1 MKSNLPVS
9 GTAKAV
15 PMDCELL
22 SLTDSKGVITHV
34 NQAFVDISGFSA
46 EELNGSSHNI
56 VRHPEMPPAVFE
68 NLWAQLKK
76 GQSWM
81 GVVKNRTKDGDYYW
95 VDAFITPSRDGDRVI
110 GYESVRVAADAQ
122 TVARAEAL
130 YKKLWR
136 TKQGLALPDLGLAT
150 KLALGFCGVAGL
162 GIFGAAVVS
171 GGALTTAIVA
181 WLLVSG
187 AGLGISHWLLSGL
200 RQAAGEARAIMHN
213 PTMQRVYTG
222 SGDEVGSLVFAIKT
236 LRAQLRSV
244 RGRIRG
250 SVSAVAQDVAELHAT
265 TSRMTDD
272 MLAQQH
278 EIDMIATAV
287 EEMSASI
294 SEVARSAAQASHAT
308 EETNQRANAGQ
319 RAVELAIASTDKVAE
334 GMRDSIGTIQ
344 SLQQDSQTIG
354 SVLGVI
360 RGVAEQTNL
369 LAL

>member
-1 MKSNLPVS
+1 MKRNLPVS

-15 PMDCELL
+15 PMNCELL

-171 GGALTTAIVA
+171 G
-181 WLLVSG
+181 
-187 AGLGISHWLLSGL
+187 
-200 RQAAGEARAIMHN
+200 
-213 PTMQRVYTG
+213 
-222 SGDEVGSLVFAIKT
+222 
-236 LRAQLRSV
+236 
-244 RGRIRG
+244 
-250 SVSAVAQDVAELHAT
+250 
-265 TSRMTDD
+265 
-272 MLAQQH
+272 
-278 EIDMIATAV
+278 
-287 EEMSASI
+287 
-294 SEVARSAAQASHAT
+294 
-308 EETNQRANAGQ
+308 
-319 RAVELAIASTDKVAE
+319 
-334 GMRDSIGTIQ
+334 
-344 SLQQDSQTIG
+344 
-354 SVLGVI
+354 
-360 RGVAEQTNL
+360 
-369 LAL
+369 